1 MKTNDLI
8 LMLATGAATVEP
20 NVAARRYATA
30 LALGAAGAILL
41 MVMLLGMRTDLAHAL
56 FLPGFWFKFGF
67 VACMAAASL
76 VLALRLSRPGMRLG
90 KAPSALVAPV
100 LAVWILASVALIDA
114 DPAQRTSLF
123 LGDTWAVCPFLIAM
137 LSVPVFGSTIW
148 AMRGLA
154 PTRLTLAGAAAGLL
168 AGTTGALVYCIH
180 CPEMEA
186 PFFGFWYLLGM
197 LIPTAVGA
205 LSGRRLLR
213 W

>member
-1 MKTNDLI
+1 MKTNDLV
-8 LMLATGAATVEP
+8 LMLATGAAAVDP

-30 LALGAAGAILL
+30 LIFGAAGAVLL
-41 MVMLLGMRTDLAHAL
+41 MVMLLGVRSDLAHAMH
-56 FLPGFWFKFGF
+56 LPMFWIKFGF
-67 VACMAAASL
+67 VAAMAAASL
-76 VLALRLSRPGMRLG
+76 LLVLRLSRPGRQLD
-90 KAPSALVAPV
+90 KAPAALVAPV
-100 LAVWILASVALIDA
+100 LSMWILATVVLINA
-114 DPAQRTSLF
+114 DPLQRTSLL

-154 PTRLTLAGAAAGLL
+154 PTRLRLAGAAAGLL

-186 PFFGFWYLLGM
+186 PFLGFWYLLGM
-197 LIPTAVGA
+197 LIPTAAGA
-205 LSGRRLLR
+205 VSGRRLLR

>member
-1 MKTNDLI
+1 MRTNDLV
-8 LMLATGAATVEP
+8 LMLATGAVAVEP

-30 LALGAAGAILL
+30 MTLGAAGAMLL
-41 MVMLLGMRTDLAHAL
+41 MVMLLGVRTDLAHAI
-56 FLPGFWFKFGF
+56 FVPQFWIKLGF
-67 VACMAAASL
+67 VACMVAASL
-76 VLALRLSRPGMRLG
+76 LLALRLSRPGRQLDQ
-90 KAPSALVAPV
+90 APALLAAPV
-100 LAVWILASVALIDA
+100 LAIWILAAVALINA
-114 DPAQRTSLF
+114 TPLQRVSLF

-154 PTRLTLAGAAAGLL
+154 PTRLRLAGAAAGLL

-186 PFFGFWYLLGM
+186 PFLGFWYLLGM

-205 LSGRRLLR
+205 LSGPRLLR